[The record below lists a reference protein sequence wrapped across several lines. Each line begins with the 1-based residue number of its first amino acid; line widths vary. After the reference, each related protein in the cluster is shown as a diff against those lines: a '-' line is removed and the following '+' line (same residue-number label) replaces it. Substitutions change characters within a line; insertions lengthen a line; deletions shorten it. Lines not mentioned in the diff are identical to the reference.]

1 MQNAVRTTIRIRKD
15 LLDQSRLIAIKRGT
29 NLQEVINSTL
39 AKGFG
44 RISDLEKRRIIMKR
58 IDDFRKS
65 INGKNINSQSIYE
78 ANKKELEDRTDRLL
92 NQTPK

>member
-15 LLDQSRLIAIKRGT
+15 LLDQSRLLAIRRGT

-44 RISDLEKRRIIMKR
+44 HISDLDSQKQAMVK
-58 IDDFRKS
+58 IDKFREDLAGRK
-65 INGKNINSQSIYE
+65 INL
-78 ANKKELEDRTDRLL
+78 KKLL
-92 NQTPK
+92 KLSRKDLK